1 MAKVSK
7 KRWLPWIMIL
17 PVILIRGIT
26 TVYPVFMTF
35 INSFRNLN
43 VIQGGKGE
51 FIGLQNYARM
61 LSDEKIATSLGF
73 TLIFTMVSMI
83 FHIILGIVLAL
94 ILNMKFKG
102 KKFLRTI
109 VLIPWAMP
117 MIVAGRAARWGFN
130 GQYGFVNDLIGRFV
144 ENFHY
149 DWLIDVDSAR
159 IAVIIVDLWKDIPY
173 FAILVLAA
181 LQYISGDIYEAAKID
196 GANAVRAFFSIT
208 LPNIAKTV
216 LSISIFFT
224 MWRVTNFELVYALTS
239 GGPHDGTAVLA
250 FKIFQWLITAMV
262 ALIILIPIY
271 WIFISSIKPNE
282 DLFTI
287 PIEWIP
293 KHFTLKSYKTL
304 IDQVG
309 IIQQIGCTMLIT
321 IPTLI
326 VSTIICVLA
335 AFAFERFSTPKL
347 SLAYGMIVFS
357 ALIPAIVTARPLYDF
372 FKKLKLVDTYPG
384 LIILYTSALIPF
396 SILILRNY
404 LSGIPVDIEEAAE
417 IDGADLGQKI
427 FYVIIPLL
435 KPAIATICIINF
447 INCLNEF
454 FIPLFFSQKIS
465 VLTVGISTLPRA
477 NAYDVPWDL
486 LSAMGCVIL
495 LPIIVFVMIFE
506 EKIMDGIMAGG
517 VKS

>member
-1 MAKVSK
+1 MPKVSK

-159 IAVIIVDLWKDIPY
+159 IAVIILSLIFDDFVVIRL
-173 FAILVLAA
+173 ILRLV
-181 LQYISGDIYEAAKID
+181 ISGDIYEAAKID

-224 MWRVTNFELVYALTS
+224 MWRVTNFELVYAMTS

-250 FKIFQWLITAMV
+250 YK
-262 ALIILIPIY
+262 ILIEAFNNLNLGY
-271 WIFISSIKPNE
+271 ASSIAVV
-282 DLFTI
+282 LFVI
-287 PIEWIP
+287 
-293 KHFTLKSYKTL
+293 
-304 IDQVG
+304 
-309 IIQQIGCTMLIT
+309 MLI
-321 IPTLI
+321 
-326 VSTIICVLA
+326 
-335 AFAFERFSTPKL
+335 
-347 SLAYGMIVFS
+347 
-357 ALIPAIVTARPLYDF
+357 
-372 FKKLKLVDTYPG
+372 
-384 LIILYTSALIPF
+384 
-396 SILILRNY
+396 
-404 LSGIPVDIEEAAE
+404 LSGLNVAVS
-417 IDGADLGQKI
+417 KK
-427 FYVIIPLL
+427 YL
-435 KPAIATICIINF
+435 K
-447 INCLNEF
+447 
-454 FIPLFFSQKIS
+454 
-465 VLTVGISTLPRA
+465 
-477 NAYDVPWDL
+477 
-486 LSAMGCVIL
+486 
-495 LPIIVFVMIFE
+495 
-506 EKIMDGIMAGG
+506 
-517 VKS
+517 

>member
-1 MAKVSK
+1 MKTRK
-7 KRWLPWIMIL
+7 KI
-17 PVILIRGIT
+17 
-26 TVYPVFMTF
+26 
-35 INSFRNLN
+35 
-43 VIQGGKGE
+43 
-51 FIGLQNYARM
+51 
-61 LSDEKIATSLGF
+61 
-73 TLIFTMVSMI
+73 
-83 FHIILGIVLAL
+83 
-94 ILNMKFKG
+94 
-102 KKFLRTI
+102 
-109 VLIPWAMP
+109 
-117 MIVAGRAARWGFN
+117 
-130 GQYGFVNDLIGRFV
+130 
-144 ENFHY
+144 
-149 DWLIDVDSAR
+149 
-159 IAVIIVDLWKDIPY
+159 
-173 FAILVLAA
+173 
-181 LQYISGDIYEAAKID
+181 
-196 GANAVRAFFSIT
+196 
-208 LPNIAKTV
+208 
-216 LSISIFFT
+216 
-224 MWRVTNFELVYALTS
+224 
-239 GGPHDGTAVLA
+239 A

-404 LSGIPVDIEEAAE
+404 LSGIPD
-417 IDGADLGQKI
+417 
-427 FYVIIPLL
+427 VIIPLL

>member
-1 MAKVSK
+1 MKTRK
-7 KRWLPWIMIL
+7 KI
-17 PVILIRGIT
+17 
-26 TVYPVFMTF
+26 
-35 INSFRNLN
+35 
-43 VIQGGKGE
+43 
-51 FIGLQNYARM
+51 
-61 LSDEKIATSLGF
+61 
-73 TLIFTMVSMI
+73 
-83 FHIILGIVLAL
+83 
-94 ILNMKFKG
+94 
-102 KKFLRTI
+102 
-109 VLIPWAMP
+109 
-117 MIVAGRAARWGFN
+117 
-130 GQYGFVNDLIGRFV
+130 
-144 ENFHY
+144 
-149 DWLIDVDSAR
+149 
-159 IAVIIVDLWKDIPY
+159 
-173 FAILVLAA
+173 
-181 LQYISGDIYEAAKID
+181 
-196 GANAVRAFFSIT
+196 
-208 LPNIAKTV
+208 
-216 LSISIFFT
+216 
-224 MWRVTNFELVYALTS
+224 
-239 GGPHDGTAVLA
+239 A

-427 FYVIIPLL
+427 FYVIIHLL

>member
-1 MAKVSK
+1 MKTRK
-7 KRWLPWIMIL
+7 KI
-17 PVILIRGIT
+17 
-26 TVYPVFMTF
+26 
-35 INSFRNLN
+35 
-43 VIQGGKGE
+43 
-51 FIGLQNYARM
+51 
-61 LSDEKIATSLGF
+61 
-73 TLIFTMVSMI
+73 
-83 FHIILGIVLAL
+83 
-94 ILNMKFKG
+94 
-102 KKFLRTI
+102 
-109 VLIPWAMP
+109 
-117 MIVAGRAARWGFN
+117 
-130 GQYGFVNDLIGRFV
+130 
-144 ENFHY
+144 
-149 DWLIDVDSAR
+149 
-159 IAVIIVDLWKDIPY
+159 
-173 FAILVLAA
+173 
-181 LQYISGDIYEAAKID
+181 
-196 GANAVRAFFSIT
+196 
-208 LPNIAKTV
+208 
-216 LSISIFFT
+216 
-224 MWRVTNFELVYALTS
+224 
-239 GGPHDGTAVLA
+239 A

-309 IIQQIGCTMLIT
+309 IIQQIG
-321 IPTLI
+321 
-326 VSTIICVLA
+326 VLA

>member
-1 MAKVSK
+1 MKTRK
-7 KRWLPWIMIL
+7 KI
-17 PVILIRGIT
+17 
-26 TVYPVFMTF
+26 
-35 INSFRNLN
+35 
-43 VIQGGKGE
+43 
-51 FIGLQNYARM
+51 
-61 LSDEKIATSLGF
+61 
-73 TLIFTMVSMI
+73 
-83 FHIILGIVLAL
+83 
-94 ILNMKFKG
+94 
-102 KKFLRTI
+102 
-109 VLIPWAMP
+109 
-117 MIVAGRAARWGFN
+117 
-130 GQYGFVNDLIGRFV
+130 
-144 ENFHY
+144 
-149 DWLIDVDSAR
+149 
-159 IAVIIVDLWKDIPY
+159 
-173 FAILVLAA
+173 
-181 LQYISGDIYEAAKID
+181 
-196 GANAVRAFFSIT
+196 
-208 LPNIAKTV
+208 
-216 LSISIFFT
+216 
-224 MWRVTNFELVYALTS
+224 
-239 GGPHDGTAVLA
+239 A

-372 FKKLKLVDTYPG
+372 FKTLKLVDTYPG

-506 EKIMDGIMAGG
+506 EKIMDGIT
-517 VKS
+517 KT

>member
-216 LSISIFFT
+216 LS
-224 MWRVTNFELVYALTS
+224 S

-250 FKIFQWLITAMV
+250 YK
-262 ALIILIPIY
+262 ILIEAFNNLNLGYASAIAVV
-271 WIFISSIKPNE
+271 
-282 DLFTI
+282 LFVI
-287 PIEWIP
+287 
-293 KHFTLKSYKTL
+293 
-304 IDQVG
+304 
-309 IIQQIGCTMLIT
+309 MLI
-321 IPTLI
+321 
-326 VSTIICVLA
+326 
-335 AFAFERFSTPKL
+335 
-347 SLAYGMIVFS
+347 
-357 ALIPAIVTARPLYDF
+357 
-372 FKKLKLVDTYPG
+372 
-384 LIILYTSALIPF
+384 
-396 SILILRNY
+396 
-404 LSGIPVDIEEAAE
+404 LSGLNVAVS
-417 IDGADLGQKI
+417 KK
-427 FYVIIPLL
+427 YL
-435 KPAIATICIINF
+435 K
-447 INCLNEF
+447 
-454 FIPLFFSQKIS
+454 
-465 VLTVGISTLPRA
+465 
-477 NAYDVPWDL
+477 
-486 LSAMGCVIL
+486 
-495 LPIIVFVMIFE
+495 
-506 EKIMDGIMAGG
+506 
-517 VKS
+517 